1 MRVMLGIPQMCSLQ
15 TEFHNALTVT
25 LAGWSSLPV
34 ILHNGFVTLDM
45 DEWIFGALKLYFL
58 GFFLTCQ
65 GNDVL

>member
-1 MRVMLGIPQMCSLQ
+1 MLGIPQMCSLQ

-34 ILHNGFVTLDM
+34 ILDNRFVTLEM
-45 DEWIFGALKLYFL
+45 DEWIFGALKFNFL
-58 GFFLTCQ
+58 VFFFTCQ